1 MTARMEKER
10 EQMCRRKGDFALQR
24 EHSHNCVLYVCVLY
38 VRVCEC
44 ACCASAKPTHPQAVD
59 LHILFGLSVCPNIVH
74 PTSPPATPPSHPPTP
89 PPPVLALIF
98 RLVCRGQRPAAGL
111 GTVNRTKAT
120 SLKQTKH
127 QRGFNGCPKMT

>member
-1 MTARMEKER
+1 MTARTEKEK

-24 EHSHNCVLYVCVLY
+24 EHSHNSVLYVCVLY

-74 PTSPPATPPSHPPTP
+74 PTSPPANPPHLHQPLLSFSDWP
-89 PPPVLALIF
+89 AGG
-98 RLVCRGQRPAAGL
+98 RGQPRDWVQSTEQKPL
-111 GTVNRTKAT
+111 
-120 SLKQTKH
+120 L
-127 QRGFNGCPKMT
+127 